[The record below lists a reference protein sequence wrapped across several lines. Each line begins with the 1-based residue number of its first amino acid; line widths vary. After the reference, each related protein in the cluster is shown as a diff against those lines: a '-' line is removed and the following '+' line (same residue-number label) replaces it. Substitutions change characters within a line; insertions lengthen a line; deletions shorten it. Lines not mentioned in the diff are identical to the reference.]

1 MIKDTLTKDLTVA
14 MKHKETLRVS
24 IIRMMLAEIVRKEKE
39 KGISIDDETTV
50 KVLYGMIKK
59 GEEAAAQFE
68 AAGRKDAA
76 EKERAEVEIIKSYL
90 PRQLS
95 VDEIRGEA
103 LKVIAETGVR
113 DLKGVGKVMG
123 VLSKRLLGKAAGNEM
138 SKVVREELEKLQSI
152 EQEK

>member
-123 VLSKRLLGKAAGNEM
+123 VLSKCLSGKAAGNEM

>member
-1 MIKDTLTKDLTVA
+1 